1 MTYRAWVDK
10 RLSKRELQCN
20 HRSTLTVLT
29 CRLASFMTTGL
40 VVALPVGSLC
50 GAPSYRSIAE
60 FIPPLVVDPAG
71 DDGIALI
78 PECGKVRPDVTFEEE
93 VFVTYN
99 SYRRVYPLS
108 PVYKRALSTV
118 TRERTT
124 QDSSR

>member
-1 MTYRAWVDK
+1 MSYSD
-10 RLSKRELQCN
+10 N

-40 VVALPVGSLC
+40 VVALLVGSLC

-71 DDGIALI
+71 DDGIARI
-78 PECGKVRPDVTFEEE
+78 PECGKVRPDVTFEE
-93 VFVTYN
+93 VLFTYN

-108 PVYKRALSTV
+108 PVCKQALSAV
-118 TRERTT
+118 RRESTIKRPH
-124 QDSSR
+124 DKGIALS